1 MLGGARMPLAF
12 ATIDWLVLA
21 GYLLGVLA
29 LGAWFARRQGGGGD
43 EDYFL
48 ANRSMPLAAVTLS
61 LVATSLSAATFVG
74 APSDAYAG
82 NLTFLVLY
90 LGNFAA
96 VFVVAFVFVP
106 RLYAAGGTT
115 IYAHLGRRYGPAAQR
130 AAGVTFV
137 LGRLLASGARL
148 FLAATPLWLL
158 VFGRERDLGDARW
171 ELALCVVIVGVVGTL
186 YTLLGGIRAVMWTDV
201 VQIALVVL
209 AVAVTALVAYN
220 AVGLPFGDLFA
231 KANDAEK
238 LTTFDWSLDLS
249 KPYTP
254 WTALVGNLVFF
265 AAVFGTDH
273 DLAQRFLTA
282 KSAKSGMISVVLSQV
297 VGLVVVAG
305 FMVLGLLLWA
315 YYLDHPAAP
324 LAGQPVFVVFMVD
337 ELPPVV
343 AGLAVA
349 GLFAAAQSSMDSAT
363 NAISASLIHDVIRPD
378 AAADGATYGR
388 RTNPISM
395 ALTDLFEAVVPRLL
409 TLGVGGLLTA
419 FGVACC
425 FAFDPAAPGGFLG
438 FALGVMAYAVTGL
451 MGVFLCAFFTRR
463 GNGATVV
470 AALLTGAAVTAAGR
484 FVPGVHWF
492 WFVPIAVAASFA
504 VCAAGHA
511 PARPRGFEVL
521 P

>member
-1 MLGGARMPLAF
+1 MPLAF
-12 ATIDWLVLA
+12 ATIDWIVLA

-29 LGAWFARRQGGGGD
+29 LGAWFARKRGDGGD
-43 EDYFL
+43 DDYFL
-48 ANRSMPLAAVTLS
+48 AGRSMPLAAVTLS

-82 NLTFLVLY
+82 NLTFLILY

-96 VFVVAFVFVP
+96 VVVVAFVFVP

-115 IYAHLGRRYGPAAQR
+115 IYAGLGRRYGPAAQR

-158 VFGRERDLGDARW
+158 IFGRDRDLGDARW
-171 ELALCVVIVGVVGTL
+171 ELALCVVIVGAVGTL

-201 VQIALVVL
+201 VQIALVAL

-220 AVGLPFGDLFA
+220 AVGLSFGDLLGRA
-231 KANDAEK
+231 KDAGK
-238 LTTFDWSLDLS
+238 LTAFDWSLDLS

-254 WTALVGNLVFF
+254 WTALIGNLVFF

-282 KSAKSGMISVVLSQV
+282 KSAKSGMISVILSQV
-297 VGLVVVAG
+297 VGLVVVAA

-363 NAISASLIHDVIRPD
+363 NAISASLLHDVIAPE
-378 AAADGATYGR
+378 AAA
-388 RTNPISM
+388 
-395 ALTDLFEAVVPRLL
+395 EAADHPRLT
-409 TLGVGGLLTA
+409 TLLVGGLLTA

-425 FAFDPAAPGGFLG
+425 FAFDPTAPGGFLG

-451 MGVFLCAFFTRR
+451 MGVFLCAFFTTR

-492 WFVPIAVAASFA
+492 WFVPVAVAASFA